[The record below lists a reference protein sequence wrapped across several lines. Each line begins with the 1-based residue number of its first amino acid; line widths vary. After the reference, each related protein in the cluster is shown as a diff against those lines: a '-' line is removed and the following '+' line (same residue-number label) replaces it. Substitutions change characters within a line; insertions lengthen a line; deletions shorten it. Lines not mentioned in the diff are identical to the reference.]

1 MSQSRS
7 GSKYLYEPFDVAKER
22 IEANARVQ
30 EERWIALERRLADI
44 ETAIDR
50 LDRRL
55 WLAAA
60 AVVTVILTEGV
71 LAILAAQT
79 P

>member
-1 MSQSRS
+1 MSQSRT
-7 GSKYLYEPFDVAKER
+7 GSRYLYEPFDVATER
-22 IEANARVQ
+22 IDANARVQ

-60 AVVTVILTEGV
+60 AVVTVILTEIV
-71 LAILAAQT
+71 MAILTVQN

>member
-1 MSQSRS
+1 MSHERT
-7 GSKYLYEPFDVAKER
+7 GSKYLYEPFKVTQVR
-22 IEANARVQ
+22 IDANERVQ
-30 EERWIALERRLADI
+30 EERWIALERRLGDI
-44 ETAIDR
+44 EDAIER

-60 AVVTVILTEGV
+60 GVITVILTETV
-71 LAILAAQT
+71 MAILAVQA